1 MVARR
6 VSSLAG
12 KACYSSA
19 DAMASIFV
27 EAPSG
32 PYLVECERGV
42 LRRAG
47 ELVRALGPATGVAI
61 LSSPRVWKLWGTP
74 LRRRFA
80 GAHGGKSPS
89 AVLFPDG
96 EKAKT
101 LATLEKVCRGLAS
114 SRLDRRGIIVAMG
127 GGVVGDVAGFAAAT
141 YLRGVRLV
149 HVPTTLVAQVDSAIG
164 GKTGVNLPEGKNLVG
179 AFHQPALVL
188 VDPEILRTLAPRQ
201 YRSGIYEVIK
211 YAVLGDRHLF
221 EFLENRMVAVLRHD
235 RAALD
240 WILPRCIGAKAQI
253 VSRDELDTGPREA
266 LNFGHTFGHAL
277 EALTRYRRFLHGE
290 AVGWG
295 MIAATRLAVAI
306 DWLPREEADRIEALI
321 RSVGPLP
328 ALPRI
333 SPADWMAAMRG
344 DKKVRGGRL
353 RFILPRQIG
362 DVRAAENVPEQS
374 LSQVL
379 ARLVVQ
385 PSVGS

>member
-1 MVARR
+1 
-6 VSSLAG
+6 
-12 KACYSSA
+12 
-19 DAMASIFV
+19 MASIFV

-32 PYLVECERGV
+32 PYLVECERGA
-42 LRRAG
+42 LRRTG
-47 ELVRALGPATGVAI
+47 DLVRALGPSTGVAI
-61 LSSPRVWKLWGTP
+61 LSSPRVWKRWGAP
-74 LRRRFA
+74 VCRRLA
-80 GAHGGKSPS
+80 GARDEKSPS
-89 AVLFPDG
+89 VVLFPDG
-96 EKAKT
+96 EVAKT

-114 SRLDRRGIIVAMG
+114 AKLDRRGIIVALG

-149 HVPTTLVAQVDSAIG
+149 HIPTTLVAQVDSAIG

-188 VDPEILRTLAPRQ
+188 VDPEVLRTLSPRQ

-211 YAVLGDRHLF
+211 YAILADRHLF
-221 EFLENRMVAVLRHD
+221 EFLGNRMLPVLRQD

-240 WILPRCIGAKAQI
+240 WILPRCIGAKAEI

-266 LNFGHTFGHAL
+266 LNLGHTFGHAL

-295 MIAATRLAVAI
+295 LIAAARLAVAI
-306 DWLPREEADRIEALI
+306 DWLPREEADRIEALV
-321 RSVGPLP
+321 RQVGPLP

-333 SPADWMAAMRG
+333 PPARWMAAMRG
-344 DKKVRGGRL
+344 DKKARGGRL

-374 LSQVL
+374 LSRML
-379 ARLVVQ
+379 AGLAA
-385 PSVGS
+385 GT

>member
-1 MVARR
+1 
-6 VSSLAG
+6 
-12 KACYSSA
+12 
-19 DAMASIFV
+19 MASIFV

-47 ELVRALGPATGVAI
+47 EFVRTLGPSTGVAI
-61 LSSPRVWKLWGTP
+61 LSSPRVWKLWGAP
-74 LRRRFA
+74 LRRRLA
-80 GAHGGKSPS
+80 GPSGGKSLS
-89 AVLFPDG
+89 VVLFPDG
-96 EKAKT
+96 ERAKT
-101 LATLEKVCRGLAS
+101 LATFEKVCRGLAS
-114 SRLDRRGIIVAMG
+114 SGLDRRGISVAMG

-149 HVPTTLVAQVDSAIG
+149 HIPTTLVAQVDSAIG

-188 VDPEILRTLAPRQ
+188 VDPEVLQTLPHRQ

-221 EFLENRMVAVLRHD
+221 EFLENRMLPVLRHD

-266 LNFGHTFGHAL
+266 LNLGHTFGHAL

-295 MIAATRLAVAI
+295 IIAATRLAVAI
-306 DWLPREEADRIEALI
+306 DWLPREEADRIEALV
-321 RSVGPLP
+321 RGVGPLP

-333 SPADWMAAMRG
+333 PPARWMAVMRG
-344 DKKVRGGRL
+344 DKKARGGRL
-353 RFILPRQIG
+353 RFILPHQIG
-362 DVRAAENVPEQS
+362 DVRAAENVPERS
-374 LSQVL
+374 LSRIL
-379 ARLVVQ
+379 AGLGAA
-385 PSVGS
+385 P